1 MSPDARIFAEPELIR
16 VDLQTPARHATPPIG
31 AGAIATAGGP
41 VQTTPRGGSPT
52 APARAVADSEGRAGD
67 PPVSG
72 AVPFL
77 SPRPFPRP
85 GLAWLPALMLP
96 SLLLLAAIDYTAWAA
111 WWI

>member
-1 MSPDARIFAEPELIR
+1 VSPDARIFAEPELIR

-77 SPRPFPRP
+77 SPRP
-85 GLAWLPALMLP
+85 P
-96 SLLLLAAIDYTAWAA
+96 SLRFALQRRQAQGLRRLLDRNPLPPTS
-111 WWI
+111 